1 MKKIK
6 TILDLI
12 KAVSSGD
19 ATHYFLNYAYLTED
33 EIRTL
38 SKKTGI
44 EIHATTRV
52 IASDEIKH
60 AYKRHCNDEC
70 PLQWEDFTLIMLI
83 TTYYDSVK
91 RGSLCNG
98 LQTIVYEKL
107 IGDKYFVV
115 EELRTGRRKLAFKT
129 MYKHMA
135 QKKRNV

>member
-12 KAVSSGD
+12 NAVANGD
-19 ATHYFLNYAYLTED
+19 MKYYYVNYDYLSKD
-33 EIRTL
+33 EIKRL
-38 SKKTGI
+38 SKKTGL
-44 EIHATTRV
+44 EIQAKTRV

-70 PLQWEDFTLIMLI
+70 PLRWEDFALIMVI

-91 RGSLCNG
+91 QGGLCNG

-115 EELRTGRRKLAFKT
+115 EELRTGRKKLAFKT
-129 MYKHMA
+129 MYKRKA
-135 QKKRNV
+135 